1 MGKYLLLL
9 SFLFFGFSFSLQA
22 QEAPYMQGEILVQ
35 IGKDQSIRHIEKAW
49 RAELGQSVPLFR
61 AELISDHNRIW
72 LLEFDPENIE
82 HDRFLSMAT
91 QRPGI
96 EIAQNNHQVFL
107 RDTLPNDPQIP
118 QQWQYVNTG
127 QDGGTV
133 GADIDAELAW
143 EIATGGLTPLGD
155 TIVVAVV
162 DDGFDWDHVD
172 FEGNVWYNYD
182 EIPNNNIDD
191 DNNGYIDDY
200 RGWSTIANSGNF
212 NGGGHGTPVAGIVGA
227 RGNNGIGVAG
237 VNWNVKLMIIQG
249 GTGVESEVIQAYSYA
264 LEHRMRYNETDGADG
279 AFVVAT
285 NSSWGVDFG
294 QPSNAPLWCAFYDTL
309 GTHGI
314 LSAAATINGNQNVDV
329 VGDLPTACPSDYL
342 ISVTN
347 MNRFDQKVTGAGYGA
362 VTIDLGAFG
371 AETWTTNGNNG
382 YSGFGGTSGATPY
395 VTGTIA
401 LIYSTQCPGFTQLAK
416 VAPDQ
421 AALQAKQYIYSG
433 VDPNTSLD
441 GITTTG
447 GRLNL
452 HHTMQEAVS
461 NCPTAAACFSPF
473 GYNINGIG
481 LDSADISW
489 VVLETNL
496 MTRLRI
502 RETGT
507 SDWFV
512 DSTTTDNYTFFNLGP
527 CTEYEVEFQSQC
539 DTTASGFVTGVVF
552 RTDGCCENPLL
563 NDPNVTD
570 ESINLS
576 WSSITA
582 AESYDVRYKLEGE
595 AIWTEVP
602 ELPANQLLL
611 DQLLPCT
618 YYEVQVRTNCADET
632 LDWSDIQLILTG
644 CGACTANT
652 YCASTGSDTDFEYIE
667 NIAIGNVDL
676 SSGASG
682 GFESFFT
689 DPIQLEIDSTYALTI
704 TPNFPGGADLENYRI
719 WIDFNQDG
727 SFHPLFERVF
737 FTPTATDATEI
748 TGEISIPATALPG
761 ITRMRA
767 TIRWSNDGQP
777 SPCGDFEY
785 GEVEDHCVE
794 IVQPLTNTVE
804 ATRNQNFSVAVQQ
817 NPFVDQLNLTIN
829 TARAGA
835 LDLAVYH
842 ASGQLVYSR
851 NLEDLG
857 TGQTTYQ
864 LNDLANLPVGIYL
877 LEVSHNDQRQTIK
890 LVKSE

>member
-9 SFLFFGFSFSLQA
+9 SFLFFGFSFSVEA

-35 IGKDQSIRHIEKAW
+35 IGKDKSIRNIEKSW
-49 RAELGQSVPLFR
+49 RAELGQTNPLFR

-72 LLEFDPENIE
+72 LLEFDPAVIE
-82 HDRFLSMAT
+82 HDRFLNMAI

-107 RDTLPNDPQIP
+107 RDSLPDDPQIP

-127 QDGGTV
+127 QDGGTP
-133 GADIDAELAW
+133 GADIDADLAW

-155 TIVVAVV
+155 TIVVAIV

-172 FEGNVWYNYD
+172 FEGNVWINHD

-191 DNNGYIDDY
+191 DNNGYVDDY

-264 LEHRMRYNETDGADG
+264 LEHRMLYNQTDGAEG
-279 AFVVAT
+279 SFVVAT

-309 GTHGI
+309 GMHGI
-314 LSAAATINGNQNVDV
+314 LSAAATINGNQDVDQ
-329 VGDLPTACPSDYL
+329 VGDLPTACPSDFL

-347 MNRFDQKVTGAGYGA
+347 MNRFDQKVTGAGFGTE
-362 VTIDLGAFG
+362 TIDLGAFG
-371 AETWTTNGNNG
+371 ASTWTTNGNNG
-382 YSGFGGTSGATPY
+382 YGGFGGTSGATPH
-395 VTGTIA
+395 VTGAIA
-401 LIYSTQCPGFTQLAK
+401 LIYSNDCAGFTQLAK

-421 AALQAKQYIYSG
+421 AALQAKQYIYNG

-452 HHTMQEAVS
+452 HKTLMEAEN
-461 NCPTAAACFSPF
+461 NCPAADACFSPF
-473 GYNINGIG
+473 GYTTNGIG
-481 LDSADISW
+481 VDSVDISW

-502 RETGT
+502 REVGT
-507 SDWFV
+507 TDWVV
-512 DSTTTDNYTFFNLGP
+512 DSTTFDNYTFFNLTP
-527 CTEYEVEFQSQC
+527 CTDYEVEFQSQC
-539 DTTASGFVTGVVF
+539 DTTSSNFNTGVLF

-563 NDPNVTD
+563 DEPSVTD

-582 AESYDVRYKLEGE
+582 AESYDIRYKLEGE
-595 AIWTEVP
+595 TVWTTILEV
-602 ELPANQLLL
+602 PANQLLL
-611 DQLLPCT
+611 DQLLPCE
-618 YYEVQVRTNCADET
+618 YYEVQVRTNCEDET
-632 LDWSDIQLILTG
+632 LDWSDTQLILTG
-644 CGACTANT
+644 CGACTAND
-652 YCASTGSDTDFEYIE
+652 YCQSTGSDTGFEYIE
-667 NIAIGNVDL
+667 NIAIGNFNL
-676 SSGASG
+676 ASGASE
-682 GFESFFT
+682 GFEAFFT
-689 DPIQLEIDSTYALTI
+689 DPIQLEIDSTYDLTI
-704 TPNFPGGADLENYRI
+704 TTNFPNGPEMENYRI

-727 SFHPLFERVF
+727 TFHPSFERVF
-737 FTPTATDATEI
+737 FTSTATDATQV
-748 TGEISIPATALPG
+748 TGQISIPPSALPG

-777 SPCGDFEY
+777 TPCSSFEY
-785 GEVEDHCVE
+785 GEVEDHCIE
-794 IVQPLTNTVE
+794 IIEPLTTSVE
-804 ATRNQNFSVAVQQ
+804 RIENNAFWVAVQQ
-817 NPFVDQLNLTIN
+817 NPFDSNLDFTVH
-829 TARAGA
+829 TDRAGG
-835 LDLAVYH
+835 LDIAIYH
-842 ASGQLVYSR
+842 ASGQLVYQK
-851 NLEDLG
+851 NMGDV
-857 TGQTTYQ
+857 
-864 LNDLANLPVGIYL
+864 A
-877 LEVSHNDQRQTIK
+877 
-890 LVKSE
+890 